1 MIGRRDTDTATGE
14 SAIQAK
20 LYEFMDVLRHADV
33 SISTDEVLSM
43 FNALPHISMMD
54 KTVFRQ
60 ALKTTLV
67 KDYTDIPVFDRC
79 FDEFFC
85 GGEDAQVD
93 VANAFMDMAARDT
106 MRERTG
112 LDGKDADALEQAF
125 AHFME
130 GLPDEVLF
138 ERSPEEILNL
148 FLEEIEQTESAGGM
162 GQMLFNVRNRN
173 RQSAGRGMGGRDGD
187 DNRELAELLNAIRAR
202 AGKRLSTEK
211 IGTAI
216 SDREDYL
223 LHKAIYKITPEEIR
237 EMRELIKRFGQ
248 KLKNRISLRKK
259 RVKHG
264 HIDIKRTLRTSLQYG
279 GVPFKIFRK
288 DRKIDRPQLV
298 VMCDVSGSVNQY
310 SRFMLLLTYTL
321 QSLFSKVR
329 TFAFISNIVE
339 ITPLFMEMDP
349 ERALSSIFEDTNF
362 TYGWGSNYGRTFDQ
376 FINDYSDSLTS
387 KTTVL
392 VLGDGRN
399 NHQNPG
405 LDSFVRIK
413 ERSRNLLW
421 LNPDRKHLWNW
432 NDSLAY
438 LYQVHCDE
446 MKEVN
451 NFLDLSEF
459 IDKLFLD
466 L

>member
-1 MIGRRDTDTATGE
+1 MAAAHDA
-14 SAIQAK
+14 SAIQTK
-20 LYEFMDVLRHADV
+20 IYEFMDVLRDA
-33 SISTDEVLSM
+33 SINISSDEVLSL
-43 FNALPHISMMD
+43 FHALSHISLLD
-54 KTVFRQ
+54 KSVFRQ
-60 ALKTTLV
+60 TLKTTLV
-67 KDYTDIPVFDRC
+67 KDYTDIPIFDRC
-79 FDEFFC
+79 FDEFFS
-85 GGEDAQVD
+85 GGGDPQID
-93 VANAFMDMAARDT
+93 VVNAFREMHARDT
-106 MRERTG
+106 VRERGGMTPEEMAG
-112 LDGKDADALEQAF
+112 IEEALADF
-125 AHFME
+125 IDR
-130 GLPDEVLF
+130 LPDEILF

-148 FLEEIEQTESAGGM
+148 MIDELAQAESSGGL

-173 RQSAGRGMGGRDGD
+173 RAAAGSGQRAEEGPDDMADIVNALSALVNRRQSS
-187 DNRELAELLNAIRAR
+187 
-202 AGKRLSTEK
+202 KK
-211 IGTAI
+211 IGTQI
-216 SDREDYL
+216 RDREDYL
-223 LHKAIYKITPEEIR
+223 LNKPIYQIKPEEIR

-264 HIDIKRTLRTSLQYG
+264 GIDIKRTLRTSLQYG

-288 DRKIDRPQLV
+288 DRRIDRPQLV
-298 VMCDVSGSVNQY
+298 VMCDISGSVNQY
-310 SRFMLLLTYTL
+310 SRFMLLLAYTL

-329 TFAFISNIVE
+329 SFAFISNIVE

-349 ERALSSIFEDTNF
+349 ERALNSIFEDTNF
-362 TYGWGSNYGRTFDQ
+362 TYGWGSNYGRCFDN
-376 FINDYSDSLTS
+376 FMKDYSDSLTR

-399 NHQNPG
+399 NHQDPG
-405 LDSFVRIK
+405 LDSFIRIR

-432 NDSLAY
+432 ADSIAY
-438 LYQVHCDE
+438 LYREYCDE

>member
-1 MIGRRDTDTATGE
+1 MAAAQDA
-14 SAIQAK
+14 SAIQTK
-20 LYEFMDVLRHADV
+20 IYEFMDVLRDATIK
-33 SISTDEVLSM
+33 ISSDEVLSL
-43 FNALPHISMMD
+43 FHALPHITLLEKSI
-54 KTVFRQ
+54 FRQ
-60 ALKTTLV
+60 TLKTTLI
-67 KDYTDIPVFDRC
+67 KDYTDIPIFDRC
-79 FDEFFC
+79 FDEFFS
-85 GGEDAQVD
+85 GGGDPQID
-93 VANAFMDMAARDT
+93 VVNAFREMHARDT
-106 MRERTG
+106 VRERGGMTPG
-112 LDGKDADALEQAF
+112 EMAEIEEALADF
-125 AHFME
+125 IDR
-130 GLPDEVLF
+130 LPDEVLF

-148 FLEEIEQTESAGGM
+148 MIDELAQAESSGGL

-173 RQSAGRGMGGRDGD
+173 RAATGGGQ
-187 DNRELAELLNAIRAR
+187 R
-202 AGKRLSTEK
+202 AGDGPDDMADITNALSALINRRQSSKK
-211 IGTAI
+211 IGSRI
-216 SDREDYL
+216 RDREDYL
-223 LHKAIYKITPEEIR
+223 LNKPIYQIKPDEIR
-237 EMRELIKRFGQ
+237 EMRELIRRFGQ

-264 HIDIKRTLRTSLQYG
+264 GIDIKRTLRTSLQYG

-288 DRKIDRPQLV
+288 DRRIDRPQLV
-298 VMCDVSGSVNQY
+298 VMCDISGSVNQY

-329 TFAFISNIVE
+329 SFAFISNIVE

-349 ERALSSIFEDTNF
+349 ERALNSIFEDTSF
-362 TYGWGSNYGRTFDQ
+362 TYGWGSNYGRCFDI
-376 FINDYSDSLTS
+376 FMKNYSDSLTG

-399 NHQNPG
+399 NHQDPG
-405 LDSFVRIK
+405 LDSFIRIR

-432 NDSLAY
+432 ADSIAY
-438 LYQVHCDE
+438 IYREYCDE

>member
-1 MIGRRDTDTATGE
+1 MAAAQDA
-14 SAIQAK
+14 SAIQTK
-20 LYEFMDVLRHADV
+20 IYEFMDVLRDATIK
-33 SISTDEVLSM
+33 ISSDEVLSL
-43 FNALPHISMMD
+43 FHALPHITLLEKSI
-54 KTVFRQ
+54 FRQ
-60 ALKTTLV
+60 TLKTTLI
-67 KDYTDIPVFDRC
+67 KDYTDIPIFDRC
-79 FDEFFC
+79 FDEFFS
-85 GGEDAQVD
+85 GGGDPQID
-93 VANAFMDMAARDT
+93 VVNAFREMHARDT
-106 MRERTG
+106 VRERGGMTPG
-112 LDGKDADALEQAF
+112 EMAEIEEALADF
-125 AHFME
+125 IDR
-130 GLPDEVLF
+130 LPDEVLF

-148 FLEEIEQTESAGGM
+148 MIDELAQAESSGGL

-173 RQSAGRGMGGRDGD
+173 RAATGGGQRTGDGPDDMADITNALSALINRRQSS
-187 DNRELAELLNAIRAR
+187 
-202 AGKRLSTEK
+202 KK
-211 IGTAI
+211 IGSRI
-216 SDREDYL
+216 RDREDYL
-223 LHKAIYKITPEEIR
+223 LNKPIYQIKPDEIR
-237 EMRELIKRFGQ
+237 EMRELIRRFGQ

-264 HIDIKRTLRTSLQYG
+264 GIDIKRTLRTSLQYG

-288 DRKIDRPQLV
+288 DRRIDRPQLV
-298 VMCDVSGSVNQY
+298 VMCDISGSVNQY

-329 TFAFISNIVE
+329 SFAFISNIVE

-349 ERALSSIFEDTNF
+349 ERALNSIFEDTSF
-362 TYGWGSNYGRTFDQ
+362 TYGWGSNYGRCFDI
-376 FINDYSDSLTS
+376 FMKNYSDSLTG

-399 NHQNPG
+399 NHQDPG
-405 LDSFVRIK
+405 LDSFIRIR

-432 NDSLAY
+432 ADSIAY
-438 LYQVHCDE
+438 IYREYCDE

>member
-1 MIGRRDTDTATGE
+1 LIGRRATDTVPGG
-14 SAIQAK
+14 SSIQAK
-20 LYEFMDVLRHADV
+20 LYDFMDVLRNA
-33 SISTDEVLSM
+33 SINISTDEVLSM
-43 FNALPHISMMD
+43 FNALPHVSLMD
-54 KTVFRQ
+54 KPVFKQ

-67 KDYTDIPVFDRC
+67 KDYTDIPIFDRC
-79 FDEFFC
+79 FEEFFC
-85 GGEDAQVD
+85 RGDDAQVD
-93 VANAFMDMAARDT
+93 VVNAFRDMAARDT
-106 MRERTG
+106 MREHAGMTPEE
-112 LDGKDADALEQAF
+112 ATALEEAF
-125 AHFME
+125 SDFI
-130 GLPDEVLF
+130 GTLPEDVLF
-138 ERSPEEILNL
+138 ERSPEEIMNMFFDELD
-148 FLEEIEQTESAGGM
+148 QAESSGGM

-173 RQSAGRGMGGRDGD
+173 RQAVGRGAAGGEEDGQ
-187 DNRELAELLNAIRAR
+187 LSELLNAILAR
-202 AGKRLSTEK
+202 TGRRLSAER
-211 IGTAI
+211 IGTRI

-223 LHKAIYKITPEEIR
+223 LHKPIYQITPEEIR

-279 GVPFKIFRK
+279 GVPFKIYRK

-298 VMCDVSGSVNQY
+298 VMCDISGSVNQY

-349 ERALSSIFEDTNF
+349 ERALGSIFEDTNF
-362 TYGWGSNYGRTFDQ
+362 TYGWGSSYGRCFDQ
-376 FINDYSDSLTS
+376 FIRDYSDSLTG

-399 NHQNPG
+399 NYQNPG
-405 LDSFVRIK
+405 MESFLRIK

-432 NDSLAY
+432 ADSLAY
-438 LYQVHCDE
+438 LYQANCDE

>member
-1 MIGRRDTDTATGE
+1 MAAAQDA
-14 SAIQAK
+14 SAIQTK
-20 LYEFMDVLRHADV
+20 IYEFMDVLRDATIN
-33 SISTDEVLSM
+33 ISSDEVLSL
-43 FNALPHISMMD
+43 FHALPHISLLD
-54 KTVFRQ
+54 KSIFRQ
-60 ALKTTLV
+60 TLKTTLI
-67 KDYTDIPVFDRC
+67 KDYTDIPIFDRC
-79 FDEFFC
+79 FDEFFS
-85 GGEDAQVD
+85 GGGDPQID
-93 VANAFMDMAARDT
+93 VVNAFREMHARDT
-106 MRERTG
+106 VRERGGMTPG
-112 LDGKDADALEQAF
+112 EMAEIEEALADF
-125 AHFME
+125 IDR
-130 GLPDEVLF
+130 LPDEVLF

-148 FLEEIEQTESAGGM
+148 MIDELAQAESSGGL

-173 RQSAGRGMGGRDGD
+173 RAATGGGQRTGDGPDDMADITNALSALINRRQSS
-187 DNRELAELLNAIRAR
+187 
-202 AGKRLSTEK
+202 KK
-211 IGTAI
+211 IGSRI
-216 SDREDYL
+216 RDREDYL
-223 LHKAIYKITPEEIR
+223 LNKPIYQIKPDEIR
-237 EMRELIKRFGQ
+237 EMRELIRRFGQ

-264 HIDIKRTLRTSLQYG
+264 GIDIKRTLRTSLQYG

-288 DRKIDRPQLV
+288 DRRIDRPQLV
-298 VMCDVSGSVNQY
+298 VMCDISGSVNQY

-329 TFAFISNIVE
+329 SFAFISNIVE

-349 ERALSSIFEDTNF
+349 ERALNSIFEDTSF
-362 TYGWGSNYGRTFDQ
+362 TYGWGSNYGRCFDI
-376 FINDYSDSLTS
+376 FMKNYSDSLTG

-399 NHQNPG
+399 NHQDPG
-405 LDSFVRIK
+405 LDSFIRIR

-432 NDSLAY
+432 ADSIAY
-438 LYQVHCDE
+438 IYREYCDE

>member
-1 MIGRRDTDTATGE
+1 METVTGG
-14 SAIQAK
+14 SAIQDK
-20 LYEFMDVLRHADV
+20 LYEFMDVLRYAGV

-43 FNALPHISMMD
+43 FNAMPHISLME

-67 KDYTDIPVFDRC
+67 KDYTDIPVFERC

-93 VANAFMDMAARDT
+93 IANAFRDMASRDT
-106 MRERTG
+106 LRERTG
-112 LDGKDADALEQAF
+112 LNREETDALEEAF
-125 AHFME
+125 ARFIDS
-130 GLPDEVLF
+130 LPEELLF
-138 ERSPEEILNL
+138 ERSPEELLNL
-148 FLEEIEQTESAGGM
+148 FLDELEQAESSGGGM
-162 GQMLFNVRNRN
+162 GQMLFNVRSQYRQAAGSGAPGSDEEYNR
-173 RQSAGRGMGGRDGD
+173 RLS
-187 DNRELAELLNAIRAR
+187 ELMNAITAR
-202 AGKRLSTEK
+202 AGKRLSSEK
-211 IGTAI
+211 IGSRI
-216 SDREDYL
+216 STREDYL
-223 LHKAIYKITPEEIR
+223 LHKPIYKITPEEIR

-248 KLKNRISLRKK
+248 KLKNRISLRKR

-288 DRKIDRPQLV
+288 DRKMDRPQLV

-349 ERALSSIFEDTNF
+349 ERALGSIFEDTNF

-376 FINDYSDSLTS
+376 FIKDYSDSLTS

-392 VLGDGRN
+392 ILGDGRN

-405 LDSFVRIK
+405 MESFIRIK
-413 ERSRNLLW
+413 DRSRNLFW

-432 NDSLAY
+432 NDSIAY
-438 LYQVHCDE
+438 LYQEHCDE

>member
-1 MIGRRDTDTATGE
+1 MAAAQDA
-14 SAIQAK
+14 SAIQTK
-20 LYEFMDVLRHADV
+20 IYEFMDVLRDATIN
-33 SISTDEVLSM
+33 ISSDEVLSL
-43 FNALPHISMMD
+43 FHALPHISLLD
-54 KTVFRQ
+54 KSIFRQ
-60 ALKTTLV
+60 TLKTTLI
-67 KDYTDIPVFDRC
+67 KDYTDIPIFDRC
-79 FDEFFC
+79 FDEFFS
-85 GGEDAQVD
+85 GGGDPQID
-93 VANAFMDMAARDT
+93 VVNAFREMHARDT
-106 MRERTG
+106 VRERGGMTPG
-112 LDGKDADALEQAF
+112 EMAEIEEALADF
-125 AHFME
+125 IDR
-130 GLPDEVLF
+130 LPDEVLF

-148 FLEEIEQTESAGGM
+148 MIDELAQAESSGGL

-173 RQSAGRGMGGRDGD
+173 RAATGGGQRTGDGPDDMADITNALSALINRRQSS
-187 DNRELAELLNAIRAR
+187 
-202 AGKRLSTEK
+202 KK
-211 IGTAI
+211 IGSRI
-216 SDREDYL
+216 RDREDYL
-223 LHKAIYKITPEEIR
+223 LNKPIYQIKPDEIR
-237 EMRELIKRFGQ
+237 EMRELIRRFGQ

-264 HIDIKRTLRTSLQYG
+264 GIDIKRTLRTSLQYG

-288 DRKIDRPQLV
+288 DRRIDRPQLV
-298 VMCDVSGSVNQY
+298 VMCDISGSVNQY

-329 TFAFISNIVE
+329 SFAFISNIVE

-349 ERALSSIFEDTNF
+349 ERALNSIFEDTNF
-362 TYGWGSNYGRTFDQ
+362 TYGWGSNYGRCFDN
-376 FINDYSDSLTS
+376 FMKDYSDSLTR

-399 NHQNPG
+399 NHQDPG
-405 LDSFVRIK
+405 LDSFIRIR

-432 NDSLAY
+432 ADSIAY
-438 LYQVHCDE
+438 LYREYCDE

>member
-1 MIGRRDTDTATGE
+1 MATAQDA
-14 SAIQAK
+14 SAIQTK
-20 LYEFMDVLRHADV
+20 IYEFMDVLRDATIN
-33 SISTDEVLSM
+33 ISSDEVLSL
-43 FNALPHISMMD
+43 FNALPHISLLD
-54 KTVFRQ
+54 KSIFRQ
-60 ALKTTLV
+60 TLKTTLV
-67 KDYTDIPVFDRC
+67 KDYTDIPIFDRC
-79 FDEFFC
+79 FDEFFA
-85 GGEDAQVD
+85 GGGDPQID
-93 VANAFMDMAARDT
+93 VVNAFREMHARDT
-106 MRERTG
+106 VQERGGMTPG
-112 LDGKDADALEQAF
+112 EMAEIEEALADF
-125 AHFME
+125 IDR
-130 GLPDEVLF
+130 LPDEILF

-148 FLEEIEQTESAGGM
+148 MIDELAQAESSGGL

-173 RQSAGRGMGGRDGD
+173 RAATGSGQRAEEGSDDMADITNALSALISRRQSS
-187 DNRELAELLNAIRAR
+187 
-202 AGKRLSTEK
+202 KK
-211 IGTAI
+211 IGTQI
-216 SDREDYL
+216 RDREDYL
-223 LHKAIYKITPEEIR
+223 LNKPIYQIKPEEIR

-264 HIDIKRTLRTSLQYG
+264 GIDIKRTLRTSLQYG
-279 GVPFKIFRK
+279 GVPFKIFHK
-288 DRKIDRPQLV
+288 DRRIDRPQLV
-298 VMCDVSGSVNQY
+298 VMCDISGSVNQY

-329 TFAFISNIVE
+329 SFAFISNIVE

-349 ERALSSIFEDTNF
+349 ERALNSIFEDTNF
-362 TYGWGSNYGRTFDQ
+362 TYGWGSNYGRCFDN
-376 FINDYSDSLTS
+376 FMKDYSDSLTR

-399 NHQNPG
+399 NHQDPG
-405 LDSFVRIK
+405 LDSFIRIR

-432 NDSLAY
+432 ADSIAY
-438 LYQVHCDE
+438 IYREYCDE